1 MYYENRKPKNFSIFF
16 IFIILILIFIAGILF
31 KMSVS
36 NKEIKDISYEITK
49 TSTQTGENVENEGEI
64 NTKSLI
70 ENASKC
76 VVGISKIEQNGTSVF
91 NQDSVNLL
99 GLGSGIIVSEN
110 GYILSNQHVSGS
122 KYSNCYV
129 TLENGESY
137 TGNVVWS
144 NNDLDLS
151 IIKIDGFYLDYI
163 RLGDSD
169 NIYLGQDVYAIGN
182 PIGFEFQRTV
192 TKGIVSGINR
202 TLKIEEEGNNSY
214 MEDLIQT
221 DATIN
226 EGNSGGPL
234 INTSG
239 ELIGVNS
246 IKISSAEGIGFAA
259 PINIIKP
266 IIEKL
271 VKTGKFDE
279 GYLGIYG
286 YDREVINYLD
296 EKIDIDSGVYIAKI
310 MPDSPLLIAGIK
322 EKDIILKIDEIYI
335 NKMNDLKKYIYTK
348 NPGDKVTLKINRN
361 GAEEEVQVTLST
373 KIN

>member
-31 KMSVS
+31 KMSVG
-36 NKEIKDISYEITK
+36 NQQIKDISYEITK
-49 TSTQTGENVENEGEI
+49 TSTQTGENVENESEI

-70 ENASKC
+70 ESATKC

-91 NQDSVNLL
+91 NQDGVNLL

-110 GYILSNQHVSGS
+110 GYILSNQHVSGG

-151 IIKIDGFYLDYI
+151 IVKIDGFYLDYI

-192 TKGIVSGINR
+192 TKGIISGINR
-202 TLKIEEEGNNSY
+202 TLKIEEEENSSY

-296 EKIDIDSGVYIAKI
+296 EKVEIASGVYIAKI
-310 MPDSPLLIAGIK
+310 MPDSPLLVAGVK
-322 EKDIILKIDEIYI
+322 EKDIILKIDEIDI

-361 GAEEEVQVTLST
+361 GTEEEIQVTLST

>member
-16 IFIILILIFIAGILF
+16 IFIILILIFIAAILF
-31 KMSVS
+31 KISVG
-36 NKEIKDISYEITK
+36 NQQIKDISYEITK
-49 TSTQTGENVENEGEI
+49 TSTQTGENVENLVQI
-64 NTKSLI
+64 DTKTLI

-91 NQDSVNLL
+91 NKDGVNLL

-110 GYILSNQHVSGS
+110 GYILSNQHVSGG

-129 TLENGESY
+129 TLENGEGY
-137 TGNVVWS
+137 TGNVVWA

-202 TLKIEEEGNNSY
+202 TLKIEEEENSSY

-234 INTSG
+234 INTEG
-239 ELIGVNS
+239 ELIGINS

-296 EKIDIDSGVYIAKI
+296 EKIDINSGIYVAKI
-310 MPDSPLLIAGIK
+310 MPDSPLLIAGVK
-322 EKDIILKIDEIYI
+322 
-335 NKMNDLKKYIYTK
+335 
-348 NPGDKVTLKINRN
+348 
-361 GAEEEVQVTLST
+361 
-373 KIN
+373 